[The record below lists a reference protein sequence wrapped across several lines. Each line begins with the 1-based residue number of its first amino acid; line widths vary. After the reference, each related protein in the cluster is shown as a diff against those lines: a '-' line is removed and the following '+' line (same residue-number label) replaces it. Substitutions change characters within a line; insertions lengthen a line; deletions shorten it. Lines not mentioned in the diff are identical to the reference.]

1 MISVIG
7 GVFVKEAMIQ
17 DIIRQ
22 VMDALQKQ
30 EEAVFQVEA
39 SARHVHLSR
48 EHIDQ
53 LFGQGYDMT
62 KKKALSQP
70 GQFQCQERVTL
81 IGPKGVIKGVAIL
94 GPPRSKTQVELSK
107 TDARVLGVTPPV
119 RESGQ
124 LEGSAS
130 IYIATELGVIEALES
145 TIVAKRHIHMDTRD
159 AKRFQVSDKQMVA
172 VRVQGERPAIFEDV
186 VVRVSDDYCLSMHID
201 FDEANAV
208 GYHQGAVGEIC
219 KLT

>member
-1 MISVIG
+1 MIG
-7 GVFVKEAMIQ
+7 GVFVKEAVIQ

-30 EEAVFQVEA
+30 DEVVFQVEA

-107 TDARVLGVTPPV
+107 TDARVLGVAPPV

-130 IYIATELGVIEALES
+130 IYIATELGVIEAMES

-172 VRVQGERPAIFEDV
+172 VRVPGERPIIFEDV
-186 VVRVSDDYCLSMHID
+186 VVRVSGDYCLSMHID

-208 GYHQGAVGEIC
+208 GYDQGAVGEIC
-219 KLT
+219 KRA